1 MTKKEQEMKYFLEDF
16 KLLVDDYE
24 SNWGLKIDEML
35 KLIIDKY
42 NYKG

>member
-24 SNWGLKIDEML
+24 DKGLKIDDMF
-35 KLIIDKY
+35 KSIIDKY
-42 NYKG
+42 NYQG